1 MLDTLRANSRSVLTY
16 VLFGIIIVVFVVS
29 FGPGSRGCTDTGVL
43 EAAYAAKVNGVTIT
57 AADFQQ
63 HYGQVFRSY
72 QQRAGQAF
80 TRELAD
86 QLGLRSVAM
95 NQLVER
101 ELVIEEARRR
111 GVRVGDDDLNRAVKE
126 IPAFQTDG
134 RFDYELYTR
143 AVAGAYGSPGN
154 FEERLRSD
162 LAYQKMLALLRETVN
177 VAPDEVREAWLAESD
192 RASLVAVRFPLAAA
206 RSEVK
211 VTDAEVKAFLAA
223 NGPRVDQFYK
233 DNPARFEK
241 KKRVRARHIL
251 VRVSEK
257 AAAAEDAAARGRIEA
272 LAERARKGEDF
283 AKLAAEASE
292 DPGSKDRG
300 GELGFF
306 GEGTMAKP
314 FEDAAFA
321 LQPGQIS
328 GPVRTRF
335 GWHLVQVEEV
345 QPPQST
351 PLEAARPEIARELAE
366 TEAAKA
372 LLRKKAEA
380 ALAAARAGKPLAS
393 LYPPAD
399 AGKDEKAP
407 KAAPVKIGG
416 QVVAAEETGPFS
428 RSGDYV
434 PRLGAVPG
442 LAADAFLAG
451 TGQVLG
457 RVYETPTGP
466 VVAVVKERQKPDPA
480 RFAERSEEISSRLRN
495 RREAQVEA
503 SWLKELREKADVKVN
518 EAFIRGEVPIRP
530 MDLE

>member
-43 EAAYAAKVNGVTIT
+43 DTAYAAKVNGITIT
-57 AADFQQ
+57 AGDFQQ
-63 HYGQVFRSY
+63 HYAQIFRSY

-86 QLGLRSVAM
+86 QLGLRSLAM

-101 ELVIEEARRR
+101 ELVVEEARRR
-111 GVRVGDDDLNRAVKE
+111 GVRVGDDDLSRAVME
-126 IPAFQTDG
+126 IPAFQTEG
-134 RFDYELYTR
+134 RFDHELYTR
-143 AVAGAYGSPGN
+143 AVASAYGSAHN

-162 LAYQKMLALLRETVN
+162 LAYQKMLALLRDTVN
-177 VAPDEVREAWLAESD
+177 VSTDEVKEAWLAESD
-192 RASLVAVRFPLAAA
+192 RVNLVAVRFPLASA

-211 VTDAEVKAFLAA
+211 VTDAAVKAFLAA

-233 DNPARFEK
+233 DNPGRFEK

-251 VRVSEK
+251 VKAAEK
-257 AAAAEDAAARGRIEA
+257 APPAEDAAAKARIEA

-283 AKLAAEASE
+283 GKLAAEASE

-321 LQPGQIS
+321 LPPGQIS

-335 GWHLVQVEEV
+335 GWHLIQVEEV
-345 QPPQST
+345 QQPQST

-366 TEAAKA
+366 TDAAKA
-372 LLRKKAEA
+372 LLQKKAEA
-380 ALAAARAGKPLAS
+380 ALAAARAGKSLAS
-393 LYPPAD
+393 LFPPAD
-399 AGKDEKAP
+399 AGKAARPAP
-407 KAAPVKIGG
+407 AETGG
-416 QVVAAEETGPFS
+416 LVAAAEETGPFA
-428 RSGDYV
+428 RSGEYV
-434 PRLGAVPG
+434 PKLGAVPG
-442 LAADAFLAG
+442 LAADAFRADG
-451 TGQVLG
+451 GQVLG
-457 RVYETPTGP
+457 RVYETAAGP

-480 RFAERSEEISSRLRN
+480 RFAEKSEEIASRLRS

-503 SWLKELREKADVKVN
+503 AWLKELREKADVKVN
-518 EAFIRGEVPIRP
+518 EAFIRGEVATRP
-530 MDLE
+530 LDLE

>member
-29 FGPGSRGCTDTGVL
+29 FSPGSRGCTDTGVL
-43 EAAYAAKVNGVTIT
+43 EAAYAAKVNGITIT

-63 HYGQVFRSY
+63 HYGQIFRSY

-101 ELVIEEARRR
+101 ELVLEEARRR
-111 GVRVGDDDLNRAVKE
+111 GVRVGDDDLNRAVQD

-134 RFDYELYTR
+134 HFDYELYKR
-143 AVAGAYGSPGN
+143 ATASAYGSPGN

-162 LAYQKMLALLRETVN
+162 LAYQKMLALLHETVN
-177 VAPDEVREAWLAESD
+177 VSPDEVREAWLAESD
-192 RASLVAVRFPLAAA
+192 RVNLVAVRFPLAAA

-211 VTDAEVKAFLAA
+211 VTDAEAKAFLAA

-233 DNPARFEK
+233 DNPTRFER

-251 VRVSEK
+251 VRVDDK
-257 AAAAEDAAARGRIEA
+257 AAPAEDAAARSRIEA
-272 LAERARKGEDF
+272 LAERIRKGEDF
-283 AKLAAEASE
+283 AKVAAEASE

-314 FEDAAFA
+314 FEEAAFA
-321 LQPGQIS
+321 LQPGQTS

-335 GWHLVQVEEV
+335 GWHLIQVEEV
-345 QPPQST
+345 QQPQST
-351 PLEAARPEIARELAE
+351 SLEAARPQIARELAE
-366 TEAAKA
+366 TDAAKA
-372 LLRKKAEA
+372 LLQKRAEA
-380 ALAAARAGKPLAS
+380 ALAEARAGKS
-393 LYPPAD
+393 LSSLFPPAS
-399 AGKDEKAP
+399 GEEQKAP
-407 KAAPVKIGG
+407 KASPVKIGG
-416 QVVAAEETGPFS
+416 QVVAAEETGPFA

-434 PRLGAVPG
+434 PKLGAVPG
-442 LAADAFLAG
+442 LAADAFRAD

-457 RVYETPTGP
+457 RVYDTAAGP
-466 VVAVVKERQKPDPA
+466 VVAAVQERQKPDPA
-480 RFAERSEEISSRLRN
+480 RYAEKSEEIASRLRS

-503 SWLKELREKADVKVN
+503 AWVKELRERADVKVN
-518 EAFIRGEVPIRP
+518 EAYVRGDVPIRP
-530 MDLE
+530 LDLE